1 MDEVLEER
9 VLDEV
14 VLVVVVVVVLAVDE
28 EDTLEAAMLRSIE
41 VELFRLVD
49 MDECFI
55 CCKYSSL

>member
-1 MDEVLEER
+1 MDEVLEE
-9 VLDEV
+9 V
-14 VLVVVVVVVLAVDE
+14 VLVVVVVVVVLAVDE

-49 MDECFI
+49 MDGCFM

>member
-1 MDEVLEER
+1 MDEVLE
-9 VLDEV
+9 EV
-14 VLVVVVVVVLAVDE
+14 VLVVVVVLAVLAVD

-49 MDECFI
+49 MDGCFM

>member
-1 MDEVLEER
+1 MDEVLE
-9 VLDEV
+9 EV
-14 VLVVVVVVVLAVDE
+14 VLVVVVVLAVLAVDE

-49 MDECFI
+49 MDGCFM